1 MNYNKNMAMSM
12 YIDNTKRNSNPINI
26 PSRKPNI
33 WIPNDKI
40 KKCFKCNV
48 EFGLLT
54 RKHHCRICGRIFCS
68 DCSKWNVKKNEFILS
83 TSPPESFFKTL
94 HETVF
99 DKNDLKTCL
108 DCNKQVKITFHCRDL
123 LTLFINLPVTIN
135 ELLTFRCVNK
145 KWAENINYI
154 ISIYRSIQYKLPR
167 EKYTNIEKQFLW
179 THRYEFKGHY
189 NWITKCLTT
198 NNDKSVPE
206 LNKLIE
212 YYNNPTSPI
221 YICKSILCNSI
232 CKNTCNAEN
241 ILEMS
246 FYIDL
251 NKYECIE
258 DYIIMLL
265 KQKND
270 DFYRLLMPWL
280 VELSKKYIKIG
291 QMISIQCAINP
302 ELFYSF
308 YFETKYYINTLNK
321 EDNKNLRNMMDTI
334 NRCSPPEF
342 INDIRKT
349 EELIKLVN
357 LILQSPES
365 DRKNIVTDWFIQNGD
380 AKLPWFPHYRCINID
395 VNNIKQINSSTKPYI
410 IPLKV
415 ITNYRNVRIKSILVK
430 NEDLRKDK
438 LTMYISKWLKYICND
453 LLVSTYNILPYTEKY
468 GWIEIIEDA
477 ITLYDIKHKKN
488 TTLQNYIMDLN
499 PKRTIE
505 ELRNNFIN
513 TCVSSCV
520 LCYILGVG
528 DRHTENIIINKYGEL
543 VHIDF
548 SYIMGEDPK
557 NIEVEMKITPGML
570 QMLGGKKSKHFQL
583 FKKLCSHIYK
593 IIRKRSSLWYMLLT
607 FLAFNKP
614 EIYPYYNNY
623 KFIKTYVIKKLI
635 PGEFDEEGSMQ
646 IKEIVEKSS
655 NSSMLEQLSDFTH
668 TISNKVKNVSYYL
681 PFSS

>member
-1 MNYNKNMAMSM
+1 M
-12 YIDNTKRNSNPINI
+12 YIDNTRRNSNPINI

-40 KKCFKCNV
+40 KKCFKCKV

-68 DCSKWNVKKNEFILS
+68 NCSKWNVKKNEFILS

-99 DKNDLKTCL
+99 NKNDLKTCL
-108 DCNKQVKITFHCRDL
+108 DCNKQVKITFHCKDL
-123 LTLFINLPVTIN
+123 LILFINLPVTIN
-135 ELLTFRCVNK
+135 ELLSFRSVNK

-198 NNDKSVPE
+198 NNDKS
-206 LNKLIE
+206 LSDINKLIE
-212 YYNNPTSPI
+212 YYNNPTKPI
-221 YICKSILCNSI
+221 YVCNSILCNSI
-232 CKNTCNAEN
+232 CKNSCNAEN
-241 ILEMS
+241 ILEMG

-258 DYIIMLL
+258 DYLINLL

-280 VELSKKYIKIG
+280 VELSKKYVKIG
-291 QMISIQCAINP
+291 QFISIQCAISP
-302 ELFYSF
+302 EMFYSF
-308 YFETKYYINTLNK
+308 YFETKYYINTLNN
-321 EDNKNLRNMMDTI
+321 EDNKNLRSMMDTI

-357 LILQSPES
+357 LLLQSPKSE
-365 DRKNIVTDWFIQNGD
+365 RKDIVTDWFIQNGE
-380 AKLPWFPHYRCINID
+380 AKLPWFPHYKCINID
-395 VNNIKQINSSTKPYI
+395 VNNIKQINSATKPYI
-410 IPLKV
+410 IPLKI
-415 ITNYRNVRIKSILVK
+415 ITNYRNIRTKSILVK

-438 LTMYISKWLKYICND
+438 LTMYISRWLKYICNN
-453 LLVSTYNILPYTEKY
+453 LLVSTYNILPYTENY
-468 GWIEIIEDA
+468 GWIEIIENA
-477 ITLYDIKHKKN
+477 ITLYDIKHKQN

-505 ELRNNFIN
+505 DLRNSFIN

-520 LCYILGVG
+520 LCYMLGVG

-557 NIEVEMKITPGML
+557 NIEVEMKITPDML
-570 QMLGGKKSKHFQL
+570 QMLGGKNSKHFQI

-614 EIYPYYNNY
+614 EIEPYYNNY
-623 KFIKTYVIKKLI
+623 SFIKNYVVKKLI

-655 NSSMLEQLSDFTH
+655 NSSMLEQISDFTH
-668 TISNKVKNVSYYL
+668 IISNKVKNVTYYL
-681 PFSS
+681 PFTS

>member
-1 MNYNKNMAMSM
+1 MAMSL

-40 KKCFKCNV
+40 KKCFKCNI

-68 DCSKWNVKKNEFILS
+68 NCSKWNVKKNEFILS

-94 HETVF
+94 HESVF
-99 DKNDLKTCL
+99 DKNNLKTCL
-108 DCNKQVKITFHCRDL
+108 DCNKQVKITFHCKDL
-123 LTLFINLPVTIN
+123 LTLFINLPLTIMD
-135 ELLTFRCVNK
+135 LLSLRSVNK
-145 KWAENINYI
+145 KWMENINYI

-167 EKYTNIEKQFLW
+167 EKYTIIEKDFLW
-179 THRYEFKGHY
+179 THRYEFKNHY
-189 NWITKCLTT
+189 TWITKCLTS
-198 NNDKSVPE
+198 NNDKGVEKINS
-206 LNKLIE
+206 LIK
-212 YYNNPTSPI
+212 YYNTSTKPI
-221 YICKSILCNSI
+221 YCCNNILCNSI
-232 CKNTCNAEN
+232 CKNNCNAEN
-241 ILEMS
+241 ILEMG

-251 NKYECIE
+251 NKYKCIQE
-258 DYIIMLL
+258 YMIELL
-265 KQKND
+265 RKKNE

-280 VELSKKYIKIG
+280 VELSKKYLKLG
-291 QMISIQCAINP
+291 EMLAYQCAINQ

-308 YFETKYYINTLNK
+308 YFETKYYINTLNN
-321 EDNKNLRNMMDTI
+321 EDNKNLKIMMDTI
-334 NRCSPPEF
+334 NRCSPPDF

-357 LILQSPES
+357 LILQSSES
-365 DRKNIVTDWFIQNGD
+365 KRKNIVTDWFIQNGE
-380 AKLPWFPHYRCINID
+380 AKLPWHPHYKCINID
-395 VNNIKQINSSTKPYI
+395 VYNIKQVDSSTRPYI
-410 IPLKV
+410 IPLKIV
-415 ITNYRNVRIKSILVK
+415 THYNNVYTKNILVK

-438 LTMYISKWLKYICND
+438 LTMYISKWLSYICNSNMI
-453 LLVSTYNILPYTEKY
+453 LTTYNILPYTENY
-468 GWIEIIEDA
+468 GWIEIIENA
-477 ITLYDIKHKKN
+477 ITLYDIKYKKN
-488 TTLQNYIMDLN
+488 MTLQNYIMDLN
-499 PKRTIE
+499 PKETIE
-505 ELRNNFIN
+505 NLRNNFIN

-557 NIEVEMKITPGML
+557 NIEVEMKITPDML
-570 QMLGGKKSKHFQL
+570 NMLGGKNSKHFIK
-583 FKKLCSHIYK
+583 FKKLCSYVYK
-593 IIRKRSSLWYMLLT
+593 IIRKRSSLWYILLT

-614 EIYPYYNNY
+614 EIYPYYDNY
-623 KFIKTYVIKKLI
+623 KFIKKYVIKKLI

-646 IKEIVEKSS
+646 ITEIVEKSS
-655 NSSMLEQLSDFTH
+655 NSSMLEQLSDISH
-668 TISNKVKNVSYYL
+668 IISNKVKNVTHYL

>member
-1 MNYNKNMAMSM
+1 M
-12 YIDNTKRNSNPINI
+12 YIDNTRRNSNPINI

-68 DCSKWNVKKNEFILS
+68 NCSKWNVKKNEFILS

-108 DCNKQVKITFHCRDL
+108 DCNKQVKITFHCKDL

-135 ELLTFRCVNK
+135 ELLSFRTVNK

-198 NNDKSVPE
+198 NNDKS
-206 LNKLIE
+206 LSDINKLIE
-212 YYNNPTSPI
+212 YYNNPTKPT
-221 YICKSILCNSI
+221 YICNSILCNSI
-232 CKNTCNAEN
+232 CKNSCNAEN
-241 ILEMS
+241 ILEMA

-258 DYIIMLL
+258 DYIITLL
-265 KQKND
+265 KQKNE

-291 QMISIQCAINP
+291 QFISIQCAISP
-302 ELFYSF
+302 EMFYSF
-308 YFETKYYINTLNK
+308 YFETKYYINTLNN
-321 EDNKNLRNMMDTI
+321 EDNKNLRSMMDTI

-357 LILQSPES
+357 LLLQSPKS
-365 DRKNIVTDWFIQNGD
+365 QRKDIVTDWFIQNGE
-380 AKLPWFPHYRCINID
+380 AKLPWFPHYKCINID
-395 VNNIKQINSSTKPYI
+395 VDNIKQINSATKPYI
-410 IPLKV
+410 IPLKI
-415 ITNYRNVRIKSILVK
+415 ITNYRNIKIKSILVK

-453 LLVSTYNILPYTEKY
+453 LIVSTYNILPYTENY
-468 GWIEIIEDA
+468 GWIEIIENA
-477 ITLYDIKHKKN
+477 ITLYDIKHKQN

-505 ELRNNFIN
+505 ELRNSFIN

-520 LCYILGVG
+520 LCYMLGVG

-557 NIEVEMKITPGML
+557 NIEVEMKITPDML
-570 QMLGGKKSKHFQL
+570 QMLGGKNSKHFQI
-583 FKKLCSHIYK
+583 FKKYCSHIYK

-623 KFIKTYVIKKLI
+623 KFIKNYVIKKLI

-655 NSSMLEQLSDFTH
+655 NSSMLEQISDFTH
-668 TISNKVKNVSYYL
+668 IISNKVKNVTYFL
-681 PFSS
+681 PFTS